1 MTLSWR
7 WKAFL
12 AYALG
17 VGVALILVTTL
28 MARAER
34 SWLIA
39 RDVRDMARSAR
50 HAVQDLADEVGRGTL
65 DPPAAAS
72 RLGKS
77 YERRVTLIDASGRV
91 LGDSDVP
98 RENLPQVEN
107 HAGRPEV
114 KAALAGHTG
123 SAIRQSATVG
133 EPFLYVAVPSPGA
146 GPIAVV
152 RVAEPLTVFAE
163 VNASLF
169 RLFGLFAAL
178 TMLILLAVLFWLS
191 GRQGAR
197 VKALERTAARLGQ
210 GDLAARALERPADEL
225 GRLGRAMNAMAAE
238 MRGRVEAL
246 ERERD
251 EREHILTHMT
261 DGVALVDMSNRV
273 IHSNRRMAE
282 ILGLAPTFPTPPAPE
297 NGTPLAAFVR
307 SPGLEELVA
316 DARRADR
323 PVETELRL
331 WAPRPRMVRASATRL
346 DAGGRQAVLLVLHD
360 LTEIEL
366 LARVRQE
373 FVANVSHELRTPL
386 TSIRG
391 YAETLLE
398 GGLDDHDHR
407 EGFVSVIREQAERLT
422 AIVEDLLSLAEL
434 ERPGAAP
441 RREPFD
447 LREVAERQV
456 AAVRDRAEKAGLA
469 LALTPGPPARLEA
482 DPRLIEQVLTN
493 LLDNAIKYTER
504 GGIEVR
510 VGRQGAQVW
519 CEVEDSGTG
528 IPQEDEP
535 RIFERFYRVDKAR
548 SRDKGGTGLG
558 LSIVKHIVLL
568 HGGSVSVRS
577 TLGHGSTFRFD
588 LPASP

>member
-17 VGVALILVTTL
+17 VGLALFLTTTL

-39 RDVRDMARSAR
+39 RDVRDLARSAR
-50 HAVQDLADEVGRGTL
+50 HAVQDLADDAGRGAL
-65 DPPAAAS
+65 DPPAAAD

-98 RENLPQVEN
+98 PENLPQVEN
-107 HAGRPEV
+107 HARRPEV
-114 KAALAGHTG
+114 RAALAGHTG
-123 SAIRQSATVG
+123 SAIRRSATVG

-152 RVAEPLTVFAE
+152 RVAEPLSVFAQ
-163 VNASLF
+163 VNASLL

-178 TMLILLAVLFWLS
+178 TLLVALVILFWLS

-197 VKALERTAARLGQ
+197 VKELERTAARLGR
-210 GDLAARALERPADEL
+210 GELGARALERPDDEL
-225 GRLGRAMNAMAAE
+225 GRLGRAMNGMAAE
-238 MRGRVEAL
+238 TRGRVEAL

-261 DGVALVDMSNRV
+261 DGVALVDTANRV
-273 IHSNRRMAE
+273 VHSNRRMAE
-282 ILGLAPTFPTPPAPE
+282 ILDLPAGASPAPE
-297 NGTPLAAFVR
+297 NGTPLAEFVR

-331 WAPRPRMVRASATRL
+331 WTPRPRMVRASATRL
-346 DAGGRQAVLLVLHD
+346 EAGGRQAVLLVLHD
-360 LTEIEL
+360 LTELEL

-447 LREVAERQV
+447 LREVAARQV

-469 LALTPGPPARLEA
+469 LALTPGPPVPLEA
-482 DPRLIEQVLTN
+482 DPRLIEQVLAN

-504 GGIEVR
+504 GGVTVR
-510 VGRQGAQVW
+510 VGRQGREVW
-519 CEVEDSGTG
+519 CEVEDTGTG

-548 SRDKGGTGLG
+548 SREKGGTGLG

-568 HGGSVSVRS
+568 HGGTVSVRS
-577 TLGHGSTFRFD
+577 MLGHGSTFRFD
-588 LPASP
+588 LPVSS